1 MQRLAVIV
9 RLREGAHERAA
20 QLLAQGPPFDLVDGE
35 FERHAVYL
43 SEREVIFVFEGPE
56 AEWRLDDLTS
66 DLFFHPALQD
76 ALEDWRPLV
85 EGDPRIAGAAYF
97 WERGAATG
105 GT

>member
-9 RLREGAHERAA
+9 RLREGARERAA
-20 QLLAQGPPFDLVDGE
+20 ELLAHGPPFDLADGE

-43 SEREVIFVFEGPE
+43 SEHEVVFVFEGPE
-56 AEWRLDDLTS
+56 AEWRLDDLAS
-66 DLFFHPALQD
+66 DFFHPALQD

-85 EGDPRIAGAAYF
+85 EGDPRVANVAYF
-97 WERGAATG
+97 WERGAGPG